1 MKKFYYLILALILS
15 GDLFF
20 PVACGKNI
28 SPTSS
33 TSSSGTVTGT
43 ATVSA
48 TPTATVNTS
57 SFYSAYQN
65 SVFPSSTYAGESDA
79 WVGGT
84 SPGTVNGSS
93 PYLEI
98 STVASPGLANPHGYA
113 RSLVEF
119 TGINL
124 PSNVTILGAEV
135 WLTTE
140 TATNVSGSVTVGVHT
155 FALSVY
161 DPAGSSC
168 MVAWTPS
175 NVSWNGVNGTNW
187 STCDGSA
194 GVLNSN
200 SAMFN
205 STPNSTVVFSNAN
218 NGISGIYRFL
228 LNASDVQTEI
238 SSGTI
243 QFVLRSEGEF
253 QSDTGTS
260 LIGFYPNTDTTG
272 KAPKLL
278 ISYQ

>member
-1 MKKFYYLILALILS
+1 MGVCFSLWL
-15 GDLFF
+15 
-20 PVACGKNI
+20 VGKNI

-33 TSSSGTVTGT
+33 TSSTGTVTGT
-43 ATVSA
+43 TTVLSTA
-48 TPTATVNTS
+48 TPTATVNTL
-57 SFYSAYQN
+57 SFSTAYQN
-65 SVFPSSTYAGESDA
+65 SVLPTSSYSGESDA

-98 STVASPGLANPHGYA
+98 TTVASPGLTNTYGYA
-113 RSLVEF
+113 RSLVKF
-119 TGINL
+119 TGVSL

-155 FALSVY
+155 FASSVY
-161 DPAGSSC
+161 PSC
-168 MVAWTPS
+168 ETPWTPS
-175 NVSWNGVNGTNW
+175 IVSWNGVNGTNW
-187 STCDGSA
+187 STCDGSS
-194 GVLNSN
+194 GVNYSN
-200 SAMFN
+200 TAYFT
-205 STPNSTVVFSNAN
+205 STPNSTVVFSSAN
-218 NGISGIYRFL
+218 NGTSGVYRFL
-228 LNASDVQTEI
+228 LNVSDVQAEI

-253 QSDTGTS
+253 QTDSGTS
-260 LIGFYPNTDTTG
+260 LIGFYPNTDSTG